1 MPDDIWALI
10 SEETGATTEL
20 HEAIPI
26 LSHLLAHDNSVARA
40 YICSEHAVQMFKTR
54 SEGAHFCGYRNI
66 QMLLL
71 ALKRLQPGK
80 LVTLSDHVTIPQ
92 LQQAIEKAWDA
103 GYNAH
108 GRIMTGGIIGTRKHI
123 GTSEVSIHKLPITC
137 VARWLMNL
145 QAEALLLSLGIACTG
160 HGFHGPNAWEELLDF
175 VEQYFRVKEDDP
187 QRPPLFLQ
195 RPAHSLT
202 IIGIEILKSGDR
214 RLLTFDPQWRPP
226 SVMSEKSRA
235 QAYVGLRRTLLLWR
249 YRKSLRYLKRFDGFE
264 VLSVDY

>member
-20 HEAIPI
+20 HGAIPI
-26 LSHLLAHDNSVARA
+26 LSHLLARANSVAKA
-40 YICSEHAVQMFKTR
+40 YLCTDHAVQVFKTR

-71 ALKRLQPGK
+71 ALRHLQPEK
-80 LVTLSDHVTIPQ
+80 LVALPDHVTIPQ
-92 LQQAIEKAWDA
+92 LQQVIEEAWDA

-108 GRIMTGGIIGTRKHI
+108 GRVLTGGIIGTRKHI
-123 GTSEVSIHKLPITC
+123 GTSEVRITRQLC
-137 VARWLMNL
+137 HAQRLTTL

-160 HGFHGPNAWEELLDF
+160 HAFHGANAWEELLGF
-175 VEQYFRVKEDDP
+175 VEQYFHVSDGKP

-202 IIGIEILKSGDR
+202 IIGIEILKSGER
-214 RLLTFDPQWRPP
+214 RLLTFDPQWKPP
-226 SVMSEKSRA
+226 SVMSEKLRA
-235 QAYVGLRRTLLLWR
+235 QEYVGLRRTMLLWR
-249 YRKSLRYLKRFDGFE
+249 YRKSLRYTRRFDSFE
-264 VLSVDY
+264 ILSVDC